1 MEAFDSPASSPTGV
15 ATNPLL
21 QMLLEVEDNTDA
33 QQLLSRPNLEQAD
46 VDEFL
51 AGFPRL
57 PALANPAAL
66 SKLLSFI
73 ETDLSLDAAQE
84 VSSHL
89 CSTSSPRCTIIP
101 AFRLLIASTDEA
113 TSFMAARAYINL
125 TIAVAP
131 GGLNLFEPLI
141 MMDVTN
147 KVRSFCGSKLA
158 SLLSDGRGKSKTPK
172 KLSKRRRKT
181 DDFSSES
188 SDSEEEEDAQ
198 VGDSSSMF
206 DHFFALVSCIADML
220 KALPFNSHPEVQ
232 ARIVEVLC
240 PPMCHPLCSVLL
252 SLLRAVNHAR

>member
-1 MEAFDSPASSPTGV
+1 MESFDLPASSPTGV

-21 QMLLEVEDNTDA
+21 QMLLEVDDNTDA

-51 AGFPRL
+51 TGFPRL

-73 ETDLSLDAAQE
+73 ETDLSLDAQE
-84 VSSHL
+84 VASHL

-147 KVRSFCGSKLA
+147 KVRSFCGSKLT

-172 KLSKRRRKT
+172 KLSKRRRKCE
-181 DDFSSES
+181 DFSSES
-188 SDSEEEEDAQ
+188 SESEEEDAQ

-240 PPMCHPLCSVLL
+240 PPL
-252 SLLRAVNHAR
+252 